1 MKIVSNSQKSSQY
14 STLIDGGSDETRH
27 GRKIIYGSHL
37 LPNSIFQFCSSNS
50 EILLYRDMIE
60 AKVSILRDMNFAFR
74 IEDPVVIL
82 LERYV
87 AVLANCGC
95 TASFLIALDD
105 TDWDL
110 DPLTRRLSMK
120 TSGCYSFADLS
131 CAKTACVELFFD
143 YVNFDLFRLT
153 FEELH
158 NHKNK
163 YM

>member
-1 MKIVSNSQKSSQY
+1 
-14 STLIDGGSDETRH
+14 
-27 GRKIIYGSHL
+27 
-37 LPNSIFQFCSSNS
+37 
-50 EILLYRDMIE
+50 MIE

-87 AVLANCGC
+87 AVFANCGC

-158 NHKNK
+158 NHKNE

>member
-1 MKIVSNSQKSSQY
+1 
-14 STLIDGGSDETRH
+14 
-27 GRKIIYGSHL
+27 
-37 LPNSIFQFCSSNS
+37 
-50 EILLYRDMIE
+50 MIE